1 MADWITT
8 AGNYFLNPIWLYA
21 MLLMIPFILLYLI
34 RPKPKQKVIPTLM
47 FLFKDLGRDRKMTF
61 FRRLIHDL
69 LFLFQFFALL
79 LILASVAKPYLNV
92 TRESMFKN
100 TVLVLDVSASMKADY
115 QGGTRFGSA
124 VDTAKKNLG
133 IVNTLILAKKTPEVS
148 LVDESSGKVRDY
160 LNGLKPSDTPTNL
173 YEAINTAGGYAKGNS
188 RVVVISDFID
198 TETDTGLD
206 TAKKTLEAQGIKV
219 DFIRVFEPVNNVGI
233 VDLII
238 DNEKT
243 SAVIKNYGSE
253 AVETRISVNSL
264 SLEENLNISA
274 NSQEV
279 FTFSTPPGTSKIE
292 LEANGVKD
300 GFKTDNVAYISAPND
315 IAKKVLMIT
324 NNANPQKTYL
334 FNAFDVMKNMD
345 ITVAIPPKIPD
356 LPGYDIYIFKDIN
369 PNLVLPG
376 TFNGVKKE
384 VQNNGKAV
392 IIASQPDML
401 AVDYMGLIPLI
412 YNESI
417 KTQGSNIIPGT
428 SESLTSNIEF
438 GITKKYFRAWPAE
451 GAKIIILAAADDNT
465 PLITFNILGLGKAF
479 FYGILDEDREADAS
493 FAKSPAYFV
502 FWKRL
507 VDFATNTPS
516 LKNLNYKTGNVLSF
530 SEEQT
535 IQTPNGRIT
544 TKSLSLDNE
553 GLYTLNDRVIAIN
566 LINEKESDVSNKGTI
581 DTQGFAQSG
590 QKFQEKIPFEL
601 TDYFIIAAILILL
614 VEFIYI
620 KFRGDL

>member
-516 LKNLNYKTGNVLSF
+516 LKNL
-530 SEEQT
+530 
-535 IQTPNGRIT
+535 
-544 TKSLSLDNE
+544 
-553 GLYTLNDRVIAIN
+553 IN
-566 LINEKESDVSNKGTI
+566 
-581 DTQGFAQSG
+581 
-590 QKFQEKIPFEL
+590 
-601 TDYFIIAAILILL
+601 
-614 VEFIYI
+614 
-620 KFRGDL
+620 